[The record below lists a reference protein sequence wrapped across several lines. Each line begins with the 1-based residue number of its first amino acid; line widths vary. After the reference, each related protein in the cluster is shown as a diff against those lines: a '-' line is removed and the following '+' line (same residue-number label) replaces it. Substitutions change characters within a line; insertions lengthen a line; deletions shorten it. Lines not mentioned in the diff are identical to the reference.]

1 MSVGLLKHIYSLL
14 SSSWFGGSLILTKCL
29 LCARLVLECS
39 ATTTSALSLPSSP
52 HSSVSPVHTTN
63 VHDDYSQVELVEPL
77 VLDYIFI
84 RYVDTFYFLYCLYWL
99 NDANMFEGGKYYI
112 SIYIYT
118 NRYDLNKTCS

>member
-84 RYVDTFYFLYCLYWL
+84 RYVCRYFLFSLL
-99 NDANMFEGGKYYI
+99 FILAQ
-112 SIYIYT
+112 
-118 NRYDLNKTCS
+118 